1 MRAWLPRVSFASGL
15 LVLLIGLRGAVA
27 DDTSQH
33 LITNLSPEAKPISE
47 YFYTSQSVY
56 DGQGN
61 EIGDVNDVLLDPSG
75 RVAAVIVGVGG
86 FLGGGEKNLA
96 VAFSAFEVVQKDL
109 ESRLVLNSP
118 RRRLSW
124 HRDSSSTGPS
134 VVGSLPK
141 QGSSTL
147 RRRMND
153 PVSGPVHVPQDIA
166 SHRPAA
172 FFLRSTSA

>member
-1 MRAWLPRVSFASGL
+1 MRAWLPRVSFAPGL
-15 LVLLIGLRGAVA
+15 LGLVLLIGLRGAVA

-96 VAFSAFEVVQKDL
+96 VAFSAFEVVDKDP
-109 ESRLVLNSP
+109 ESRLVLNMP
-118 RRRLSW
+118 RETLELAPGFQFDRAERRWIPAEARLINPE
-124 HRDSSSTGPS
+124 T
-134 VVGSLPK
+134 
-141 QGSSTL
+141 
-147 RRRMND
+147 
-153 PVSGPVHVPQDIA
+153 QDE
-166 SHRPAA
+166 
-172 FFLRSTSA
+172 